1 MGRRGRRPLRNGLQG
16 RTTLSAQPDNA
27 ALCRAGPAC
36 PAGAVEKRIPRSRLC
51 RDLGDGG
58 CGCPCC
64 GAQNFCAALRQTL
77 EILTAATHS
86 PRFLCH
92 WQRSVRSPRA
102 RCALAMTH
110 LCTLC
115 THHIHYY
122 LYIGKMGAAKDLLKE
137 DFEDGKA
144 RKENRGDFLRRTVEE
159 GYQVFEG
166 KSAAYGYRPVRRES
180 AGENARQVQN
190 IM

>member
-1 MGRRGRRPLRNGLQG
+1 MGIGPYGCVTR
-16 RTTLSAQPDNA
+16 SAVQWAVGD
-27 ALCRAGPAC
+27 AGPYGVVCSGGRPC
-36 PAGAVEKRIPRSRLC
+36 PPGPITQRFVGQGPRALPVRRKKRIPRSRLC
-51 RDLGDGG
+51 HDLGDGG
-58 CGCPCC
+58 CG
-64 GAQNFCAALRQTL
+64 L
-77 EILTAATHS
+77 
-86 PRFLCH
+86 
-92 WQRSVRSPRA
+92 PRA
-102 RCALAMTH
+102 RCALAMTYLH
-110 LCTLC
+110 TLC

-122 LYIGKMGAAKDLLKE
+122 LYIGKMDAAKDLLKE

-144 RKENRGDFLRRTVEE
+144 RKENRGDFLRRAVEE